1 MKKGNGKLKEWLKE
15 HGKESAGKLLNTIGE
30 STSIP
35 VLSNIIENIG
45 EGLMNDPN
53 LSEQEKQEAAEL
65 IQAELAFY
73 KLEAE
78 NTTKRWESDNGQDL
92 KLPRLVRPIV
102 LLYSWVA
109 VTLIIILEACSI
121 VLPSSAIIIGMCGTV
136 NVAYFG
142 SRGYEKIVKYKN
154 KNR

>member
-1 MKKGNGKLKEWLKE
+1 MKKGNGKLKAWLQSK
-15 HGKESAGKLLNTIGE
+15 GKNALGITLDSIGE
-30 STSIP
+30 STNIP
-35 VLSNIIENIG
+35 FISNIIESIG
-45 EGLMNDPN
+45 EGLMSDPN

-65 IQAELAFY
+65 IQAELEFY

-78 NTTKRWESDNGQDL
+78 NTTNRWESDNGQDL